1 LGNELLSVT
10 LSYYKVNNTLVCQQD
25 VVFNFINL
33 SVAAQQKVNA
43 IIEQTEKAFKE
54 VIVLQKK

>member
-1 LGNELLSVT
+1 MDSSVT
-10 LSYYKVNNTLVCQQD
+10 
-25 VVFNFINL
+25 
-33 SVAAQQKVNA
+33 AQQKVNA